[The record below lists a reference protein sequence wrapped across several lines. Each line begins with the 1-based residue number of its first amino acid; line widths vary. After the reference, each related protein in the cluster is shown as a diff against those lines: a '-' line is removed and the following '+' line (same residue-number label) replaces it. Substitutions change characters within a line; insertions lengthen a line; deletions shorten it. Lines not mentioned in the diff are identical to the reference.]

1 MSKILAIILLVA
13 PMLYGFP
20 AEKSENLKLVSPG
33 VPEVLKNPE
42 NHPPTSEV
50 IKKPEKNPGNP
61 PNYVAERNGNSSMDK
76 ITEAIGTSQEVE
88 VIEGDYSRNK
98 TKIRTARH
106 GHGGSH
112 SSSDHFHSS
121 SGGSH
126 SYSSD
131 HSHYGGWH
139 HHSYSSYSPSYYSS
153 SSYTP
158 SYDYSSSYTPSYYG
172 SYGYGYSNT
181 GYSNNYYGYG
191 NSNYYL
197 FYILKE

>member
-13 PMLYGFP
+13 PMLYGIPLIP
-20 AEKSENLKLVSPG
+20 AEKSEIPKAATPELLKSPKSHY
-33 VPEVLKNPE
+33 E
-42 NHPPTSEV
+42 
-50 IKKPEKNPGNP
+50 
-61 PNYVAERNGNSSMDK
+61 AERIESDK
-76 ITEAIGTSQEVE
+76 ITEAIGNSQEVE
-88 VIEGDYSRNK
+88 VIEGDYSRNQ

-112 SSSDHFHSS
+112 SSSSDHSSHSS

-126 SYSSD
+126 SYSGD

-191 NSNYYL
+191 NSNYYC
-197 FYILKE
+197 YYYGYNCNTYSSYYYGK